1 MGRLA
6 SALLA
11 GFFLAGFA
19 GCVHHHHGR
28 GHASPSV
35 AQRTGPVVAKKGP
48 PPHAPAHGYRH
59 KRRHDGVELVFD
71 SGRGVYVVVGLHDHY
86 FHADRYYRL
95 AGGAWQVSARIDRG
109 WTALD
114 LSSLPPGLAKQRGAR
129 GRGKRQHPAK
139 HGY

>member
-28 GHASPSV
+28 GHA
-35 AQRTGPVVAKKGP
+35 ATGPVVTKRGP
-48 PPHAPAHGYRH
+48 PPHAAAHGYRH
-59 KRRHDGVELVFD
+59 KRRHDGVELIFD
-71 SGRGVYVVVGLHDHY
+71 SGRGVYVVVGLSDHF
-86 FHADRYYRL
+86 FHAAHYYRL
-95 AGGAWQVSARIDRG
+95 AGGAWQVSLRLDRG
-109 WTALD
+109 WTALEA
-114 LSSLPPGLAKQRGAR
+114 SALPAGLAKQRGTGKAR
-129 GRGKRQHPAK
+129 GHGKRQSPAK